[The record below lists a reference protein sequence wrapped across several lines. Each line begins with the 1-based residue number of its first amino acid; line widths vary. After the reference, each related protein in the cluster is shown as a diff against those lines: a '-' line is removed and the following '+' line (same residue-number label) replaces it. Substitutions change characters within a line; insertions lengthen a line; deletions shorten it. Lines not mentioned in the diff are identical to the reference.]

1 MNKPDFIMLVGLPG
15 SGKSTFA
22 KELAKDGTVICS
34 SDEVRE
40 RICGDKNCQDNNN
53 EVFKILHR
61 EIKENLRSG
70 KSCIYDATNISSK
83 RRRAFLA
90 ELKNIYC
97 VKTCIIIATLYEKC
111 QEFNSKRVNP
121 VPKEVIKKMYLN
133 WNTPYWFEGWDD
145 IEVEYR
151 NFEEREYFGF
161 PKSYVQKF
169 IDYNQDN
176 SNHNLSLGNH
186 LKETRRIVNEW
197 EWITGK
203 EDISLKVAALLHDI
217 GKPFTKCFID
227 SKGNESQDAHY
238 YQHHCVG
245 AYDSLFFKTISNTI
259 DHSILINLH
268 MMPYFWEQDKEY
280 GEKTRLK
287 YKRLWGE
294 DLYEKVMNLH
304 NADKL
309 AH

>member
-22 KELAKDGTVICS
+22 NELAKDGTVICS
-34 SDEVRE
+34 SDGVRE
-40 RICGDKNCQDNNN
+40 RICGDKSCHDNNN

-90 ELKNIYC
+90 ELKNIDC
-97 VKTCIIIATLYEKC
+97 VKKCIIIATLYEKC

-145 IEVEYR
+145 IKIHYPI
-151 NFEEREYFGF
+151 FEDRIHFDSPLVYAE
-161 PKSYVQKF
+161 KLKT
-169 IDYNQDN
+169 YNQNN
-176 SNHNLSLGNH
+176 SHHSLTLGEH
-186 LKETRRIVNEW
+186 LYNAWKSVLLFSDTDLRI
-197 EWITGK
+197 
-203 EDISLKVAALLHDI
+203 AAVLHDI
-217 GKPFTKCFID
+217 GKPFTQSFIN
-227 SKGNESQDAHY
+227 SRGIITEDAHY
-238 YQHHCVG
+238 YNHQNVG
-245 AYDSLFFKTISNTI
+245 AYDCMFFKSVRKI
-259 DHSILINLH
+259 DCSILINLH
-268 MMPYFWEQDKEY
+268 MVPYSWERDEIY
-280 GEKTRLK
+280 GKKTRLK
-287 YKRLWGE
+287 YKRLWGDE
-294 DLYEKVMNLH
+294 LYEKVMRLH
-304 NADKL
+304 IADLL